1 MTKYKRN
8 NKIHKSKKDQLTYL
22 DLLQNNYPYN
32 SYDGWTMPT
41 QQMQFNS
48 GSFWQNP
55 SLGQNLSYNTTLG
68 LGQNNMYNLGQNN
81 TPKLTSSKSNL
92 MSGLGSTALGVGAG
106 IVGNVGGNLI
116 ARGKNSG
123 IGNTIGSLGNTIGG
137 AAMAVNPLVGGAIMG
152 GTQLIG
158 GILNAAFGSKLN
170 KERIAQAEN
179 EINAANSFNANASN
193 FDDLSQQILSSPV
206 ITGFTQKDIGSD
218 GWFSNKAKNKYNDL
232 LAQKEYAENWVDRS
246 IANTATNLQQQ
257 QMNNLLQNYAAYGG
271 LLDMNNQYSNGG
283 KIYIK
288 PENRGKFTALKER
301 TGKSATWFKEH
312 GTPAQKKMATFAL
325 NSRKWKHKDG
335 GLLND
340 YNDFIFGIGN
350 PNMEQIPK
358 LFAGGGNTE
367 GDNEANTP
375 LGALVPQ
382 KYQGLADL
390 SYAGLELMPV
400 VGSALGVV
408 DVGNDLYNM
417 YKNRDVSLRSVGNLL
432 FDSMGLI
439 PGVKTFTKAAD
450 IAKLVKAEKQADKL
464 TRASNKLF
472 SVTDKGLKQ
481 TREGVQKAKRWAKET
496 ENQSTNA
503 ALGRSRNEMYK
514 AALKSRE
521 SSKFT
526 QGILDAVEQS
536 LNPAWVR
543 YNEIQKAG
551 KVSNAANDVLNI
563 TGGLSDNSLLDKKA
577 FGGTLSTHG
586 LDLSNG
592 VTYINNGNT
601 HENNKYEGV
610 QMGVDNQ
617 GIPNLVEQDE
627 VIFNDYVFS
636 NRIPVPNAVRNKYKL
651 RGTKDMTFADAA
663 KKAAKE
669 SEERPN
675 DPISQRGLEDIM
687 NKLANE
693 QEVMREQKNNKRRG
707 KQYAKGGKL
716 DSLLDA
722 YNDWVTNPYNTA
734 TTGFGEG
741 LDVSPN
747 QAVSREKAIKNTID
761 YNKET
766 DDLIARDNLLR
777 YAPVFG
783 SALGVGY
790 GLLSKPNYS
799 RADALAQFAEN
810 AGKITPITYKPIG
823 NYLTYRPTD
832 LSYQANRMAAQAGAT
847 RRNIMNTSGGNRA
860 NAIGSLL
867 AADYN
872 SQIAMGEAIR
882 QAEATNFAR
891 RAQVE
896 EFNRATNQFNAEAA
910 LKAAIAN
917 QQARL
922 DASKLG
928 LSGYTTAMQMKDAI
942 DAQRAKTLSANLTNL
957 FESLGQIG
965 EEQFDRNR
973 LKWLERKGVLRSD
986 YFDTDKYNRNNKKTK
1001 G

>member
-48 GSFWQNP
+48 SSFWQNP
-55 SLGQNLSYNTTLG
+55 SLGQNLSQNTNLG
-68 LGQNNMYNLGQNN
+68 LGQNSMYNLGQNN
-81 TPKLTSSKSNL
+81 TSKLSIPSSSSSGKGLIGNSSLAPVYGAAAGMGFDTVDNL
-92 MSGLGSTALGVGAG
+92 LAGGKKTGLGTG
-106 IVGNVGGNLI
+106 
-116 ARGKNSG
+116 
-123 IGNTIGSLGNTIGG
+123 
-137 AAMAVNPLVGGAIMG
+137 AVNAGATLMTAG
-152 GTQLIG
+152 LSSGNPALMLAG
-158 GILNAAFGSKLN
+158 GIAGTAGTLYNAAFGSKLN

-218 GWFSNKAKNKYNDL
+218 GWFSNKAKNKYRDL

-271 LLDMNNQYSNGG
+271 LLDMNNQYSDGG

-312 GTPAQKKMATFAL
+312 GTPAQRKMATFAL
-325 NSRKWKHKDG
+325 NSRHWSH
-335 GLLND
+335 D
-340 YNDFIFGIGN
+340 Y
-350 PNMEQIPK
+350 
-358 LFAGGGNTE
+358 
-367 GDNEANTP
+367 
-375 LGALVPQ
+375 
-382 KYQGLADL
+382 
-390 SYAGLELMPV
+390 
-400 VGSALGVV
+400 
-408 DVGNDLYNM
+408 
-417 YKNRDVSLRSVGNLL
+417 
-432 FDSMGLI
+432 
-439 PGVKTFTKAAD
+439 
-450 IAKLVKAEKQADKL
+450 
-464 TRASNKLF
+464 
-472 SVTDKGLKQ
+472 
-481 TREGVQKAKRWAKET
+481 
-496 ENQSTNA
+496 
-503 ALGRSRNEMYK
+503 
-514 AALKSRE
+514 
-521 SSKFT
+521 
-526 QGILDAVEQS
+526 
-536 LNPAWVR
+536 
-543 YNEIQKAG
+543 
-551 KVSNAANDVLNI
+551 
-563 TGGLSDNSLLDKKA
+563 
-577 FGGTLSTHG
+577 GGTLSTHG

-627 VIFNDYVFS
+627 VIYNDYVFS

-747 QAVSREKAIKNTID
+747 QAASREKAIKNTID

-810 AGKITPITYKPIG
+810 AGKITPITYEPIG

-882 QAEATNFAR
+882 QVEATNFAR

-896 EFNRATNQFNAEAA
+896 EFNRATNKFKAEAA

-928 LSGYTTAMQMKDAI
+928 LSGYTTAMKMKDDI
-942 DAQRAKTLSANLTNL
+942 DAQRNASLSANLTNL
-957 FESLGQIG
+957 FDSLGDIG
-965 EEQFDRNR
+965 REEVIKKMVKQNPA
-973 LKWLERKGVLRSD
+973 LLYD
-986 YFDTDKYNRNNKKTK
+986 YFGRYKGNISAKGGKINRKKRGGFTLI
-1001 G
+1001 

>member
-8 NKIHKSKKDQLTYL
+8 NKTHKSKKDQLTYL

-48 GSFWQNP
+48 GSFWQTP
-55 SLGQNLSYNTTLG
+55 SLGQNLSQNTTLG

-81 TPKLTSSKSNL
+81 TPTLSMPSSSSSGKGLIGNSSLAPVYGAAAGMGFDTVDTLLAGGKKTGLGTGAVNAGATL
-92 MSGLGSTALGVGAG
+92 MTSGLSS
-106 IVGNVGGNLI
+106 GNPSLI
-116 ARGKNSG
+116 LA
-123 IGNTIGSLGNTIGG
+123 
-137 AAMAVNPLVGGAIMG
+137 
-152 GTQLIG
+152 G
-158 GILNAAFGSKLN
+158 GIAGTAGTIYNAMFGSKLN
-170 KERIAQAEN
+170 EERIAQAEN

-193 FDDLSQQILSSPV
+193 FDDLSQQIANSPV
-206 ITGFTQKDIGSD
+206 IAGFNQKDIGSD
-218 GWFSNKAKNKYNDL
+218 GWFSNKAKNKYNAL

-246 IANTATNLQQQ
+246 ITNAATNLQQQ

-271 LLDMNNQYSNGG
+271 LLDMNNQYSDGG

-288 PENRGKFTALKER
+288 PSKRGTFTAAAKKH
-301 TGKSATWFKEH
+301 GK
-312 GTPAQKKMATFAL
+312 
-325 NSRKWKHKDG
+325 
-335 GLLND
+335 
-340 YNDFIFGIGN
+340 
-350 PNMEQIPK
+350 
-358 LFAGGGNTE
+358 
-367 GDNEANTP
+367 
-375 LGALVPQ
+375 
-382 KYQGLADL
+382 
-390 SYAGLELMPV
+390 
-400 VGSALGVV
+400 
-408 DVGNDLYNM
+408 
-417 YKNRDVSLRSVGNLL
+417 
-432 FDSMGLI
+432 
-439 PGVKTFTKAAD
+439 
-450 IAKLVKAEKQADKL
+450 
-464 TRASNKLF
+464 
-472 SVTDKGLKQ
+472 
-481 TREGVQKAKRWAKET
+481 GVQEFASQVLANKENYSPAMVKKANFAR
-496 ENQSTNA
+496 NA
-503 ALGRSRNEMYK
+503 AKWHS
-514 AALKSRE
+514 
-521 SSKFT
+521 
-526 QGILDAVEQS
+526 
-536 LNPAWVR
+536 
-543 YNEIQKAG
+543 
-551 KVSNAANDVLNI
+551 
-563 TGGLSDNSLLDKKA
+563 

-592 VTYINNGNT
+592 VTYINNGDT

-610 QMGVDNQ
+610 QMGVDSQ

-636 NRIPVPNAVRNKYKL
+636 NRIPVPDAVRNKYKL

-693 QEVMREQKNNKRRG
+693 QEVMREQRKNKRHNR
-707 KQYAKGGKL
+707 QYKGGGGLAKIG
-716 DSLLDA
+716 SLAWDEYKNSL
-722 YNDWVTNPYNTA
+722 NDYKDDLLPNPITEYWAN
-734 TTGFGEG
+734 
-741 LDVSPN
+741 PHN
-747 QAVSREKAIKNTID
+747 QAVAALTPVKNAATKKD
-761 YNKET
+761 SQLNGQV

-799 RADALAQFAEN
+799 RADALAQFAQN
-810 AGKITPITYKPIG
+810 TGKITPITYEPIG

-896 EFNRATNQFNAEAA
+896 EFNRGTNQYNSEAA

-986 YFDTDKYNRNNKKTK
+986 YFDTDKYNKNNKKTK

>member
-8 NKIHKSKKDQLTYL
+8 NKTHKFKKDQLTYL

-55 SLGQNLSYNTTLG
+55 TLGQNLSQNTTLG
-68 LGQNNMYNLGQNN
+68 LGQNSMYNLGQNN
-81 TPKLTSSKSNL
+81 TPKLSMSSSSSSGKGLIGNSSLAPVYGAAAGMGFDTVDTLLAGGKKTGLGTGAVNAGATL
-92 MSGLGSTALGVGAG
+92 MTSGLSS
-106 IVGNVGGNLI
+106 GNPSLI
-116 ARGKNSG
+116 LA
-123 IGNTIGSLGNTIGG
+123 
-137 AAMAVNPLVGGAIMG
+137 
-152 GTQLIG
+152 G
-158 GILNAAFGSKLN
+158 GIAGTAGTLINAAFGSKLN
-170 KERIAQAEN
+170 EKRIAQAEN

-218 GWFSNKAKNKYNDL
+218 GWFSNKAKNKYRDL
-232 LAQKEYAENWVDRS
+232 LAQKEYAENWVDRY
-246 IANTATNLQQQ
+246 ITNAATNLQQQ

-271 LLDMNNQYSNGG
+271 LLDMNNQYSDGG

-312 GTPAQKKMATFAL
+312 GTPAQRKMATFAL
-325 NSRKWKHKDG
+325 NSRHWSH
-335 GLLND
+335 D
-340 YNDFIFGIGN
+340 Y
-350 PNMEQIPK
+350 
-358 LFAGGGNTE
+358 
-367 GDNEANTP
+367 
-375 LGALVPQ
+375 
-382 KYQGLADL
+382 
-390 SYAGLELMPV
+390 
-400 VGSALGVV
+400 
-408 DVGNDLYNM
+408 
-417 YKNRDVSLRSVGNLL
+417 
-432 FDSMGLI
+432 
-439 PGVKTFTKAAD
+439 
-450 IAKLVKAEKQADKL
+450 
-464 TRASNKLF
+464 
-472 SVTDKGLKQ
+472 
-481 TREGVQKAKRWAKET
+481 
-496 ENQSTNA
+496 
-503 ALGRSRNEMYK
+503 
-514 AALKSRE
+514 
-521 SSKFT
+521 
-526 QGILDAVEQS
+526 
-536 LNPAWVR
+536 
-543 YNEIQKAG
+543 
-551 KVSNAANDVLNI
+551 
-563 TGGLSDNSLLDKKA
+563 
-577 FGGTLSTHG
+577 GGTLSTHG

-627 VIFNDYVFS
+627 VIYNDYVFS

-810 AGKITPITYKPIG
+810 AGKITPITYEPIG

-957 FESLGQIG
+957 FESLGYIG
-965 EEQFDRNR
+965 EEQLDRNR
-973 LKWLERKGVLRSD
+973 LKWLERKGILRSD
-986 YFDTDKYNRNNKKTK
+986 YFDTDKYSKNNKKTK
-1001 G
+1001 E

>member
-116 ARGKNSG
+116 AGGKNSG

-158 GILNAAFGSKLN
+158 GIFNAAFGSKLN

-218 GWFSNKAKNKYNDL
+218 GWFSNKAKNKYRDL

-271 LLDMNNQYSNGG
+271 LLDMNNQYSDGG

-325 NSRKWKHKDG
+325 NSRKWKHDDG
-335 GLLND
+335 GSLNP
-340 YNDFIFGIGN
+340 YSA
-350 PNMEQIPK
+350 ES
-358 LFAGGGNTE
+358 
-367 GDNEANTP
+367 
-375 LGALVPQ
+375 LVNAI
-382 KYQGLADL
+382 YD
-390 SYAGLELMPV
+390 S
-400 VGSALGVV
+400 
-408 DVGNDLYNM
+408 
-417 YKNRDVSLRSVGNLL
+417 SVGEEFLGKPSHNYDFTQSEEWADNHGYYPDSRGHRDDRVKKPAHPTHPSRGNWTGNVFNL
-432 FDSMGLI
+432 
-439 PGVKTFTKAAD
+439 
-450 IAKLVKAEKQADKL
+450 
-464 TRASNKLF
+464 
-472 SVTDKGLKQ
+472 TDKGVRDPNYILFGMNDGDQ
-481 TREGVQKAKRWAKET
+481 DPQAIM
-496 ENQSTNA
+496 S
-503 ALGRSRNEMYK
+503 YK
-514 AALKSRE
+514 GGIVLPEITVTPE
-521 SSKFT
+521 SSY
-526 QGILDAVEQS
+526 INNS
-536 LNPAWVR
+536 
-543 YNEIQKAG
+543 Y
-551 KVSNAANDVLNI
+551 
-563 TGGLSDNSLLDKKA
+563 DNTHIIMKRKKA
-577 FGGTLSTHG
+577 FGGDLLTHG
-586 LDLSNG
+586 AEWDNG
-592 VTYINNGNT
+592 VTVIGNGGT
-601 HENNKYEGV
+601 HEESPYEGV

-617 GIPNLVEQDE
+617 GIPNLVEEGE
-627 VIFNDYVFS
+627 VIYNDYVFS

-810 AGKITPITYKPIG
+810 AGKITPITYEPIG

>member
-8 NKIHKSKKDQLTYL
+8 NKTHKFKKDQLTYL

-55 SLGQNLSYNTTLG
+55 SLGQNLSQNTNLG
-68 LGQNNMYNLGQNN
+68 LGQNSMYNLGQNN
-81 TPKLTSSKSNL
+81 TPKLSTKKSNL
-92 MSGLGSTALGVGAG
+92 MSGLGSTALGAGAG

-158 GILNAAFGSKLN
+158 GIFNAAFGSKLN

-218 GWFSNKAKNKYNDL
+218 GWFSNKAKNKYRDL

-246 IANTATNLQQQ
+246 IANAATNLQQQ

-271 LLDMNNQYSNGG
+271 LLDMNNQYSDGG

-312 GTPAQKKMATFAL
+312 GTPAQRKMATFAL
-325 NSRKWKHKDG
+325 NSRHWSH
-335 GLLND
+335 D
-340 YNDFIFGIGN
+340 Y
-350 PNMEQIPK
+350 
-358 LFAGGGNTE
+358 
-367 GDNEANTP
+367 
-375 LGALVPQ
+375 
-382 KYQGLADL
+382 
-390 SYAGLELMPV
+390 
-400 VGSALGVV
+400 
-408 DVGNDLYNM
+408 
-417 YKNRDVSLRSVGNLL
+417 
-432 FDSMGLI
+432 
-439 PGVKTFTKAAD
+439 
-450 IAKLVKAEKQADKL
+450 
-464 TRASNKLF
+464 
-472 SVTDKGLKQ
+472 
-481 TREGVQKAKRWAKET
+481 
-496 ENQSTNA
+496 
-503 ALGRSRNEMYK
+503 
-514 AALKSRE
+514 
-521 SSKFT
+521 
-526 QGILDAVEQS
+526 
-536 LNPAWVR
+536 
-543 YNEIQKAG
+543 
-551 KVSNAANDVLNI
+551 
-563 TGGLSDNSLLDKKA
+563 
-577 FGGTLSTHG
+577 GGTLSTHG

-627 VIFNDYVFS
+627 VIYNDYVFS

-766 DDLIARDNLLR
+766 DDSIARDNLLR

-783 SALGVGY
+783 SALGIGY

-810 AGKITPITYKPIG
+810 AGKITPITYEPIG

-965 EEQFDRNR
+965 EEQLDRNR

-986 YFDTDKYNRNNKKTK
+986 YFDTDKYSKNNKKTK
-1001 G
+1001 E

>member
-55 SLGQNLSYNTTLG
+55 TLGQNLSQNTTLG
-68 LGQNNMYNLGQNN
+68 LGQNSMYNLGQNN
-81 TPKLTSSKSNL
+81 TPKLSMSSSSSSGKGLIGNSSLAPVYGAAAGMGFDTVDNL
-92 MSGLGSTALGVGAG
+92 LAGGKKTGLGTG
-106 IVGNVGGNLI
+106 
-116 ARGKNSG
+116 
-123 IGNTIGSLGNTIGG
+123 
-137 AAMAVNPLVGGAIMG
+137 AVNAGATLMTAG
-152 GTQLIG
+152 LSSGNPALMLAG
-158 GILNAAFGSKLN
+158 GIAGTAGTLYNAAFGSKLN

-218 GWFSNKAKNKYNDL
+218 GWFSNKAKNKYRDL
-232 LAQKEYAENWVDRS
+232 LAQKEYAENWVDRF

-271 LLDMNNQYSNGG
+271 LLDMNNQYSDGG

-325 NSRKWKHKDG
+325 NSRKWKHDDG
-335 GLLND
+335 GSLNP
-340 YNDFIFGIGN
+340 YSA
-350 PNMEQIPK
+350 ES
-358 LFAGGGNTE
+358 
-367 GDNEANTP
+367 
-375 LGALVPQ
+375 LVNAI
-382 KYQGLADL
+382 YD
-390 SYAGLELMPV
+390 S
-400 VGSALGVV
+400 
-408 DVGNDLYNM
+408 
-417 YKNRDVSLRSVGNLL
+417 SVGEEFLGKPSHNYDFTQSEEWADNHGYYPDSRGHRDDRVKKPAHPTHPSRGNWTGNVFNL
-432 FDSMGLI
+432 
-439 PGVKTFTKAAD
+439 
-450 IAKLVKAEKQADKL
+450 
-464 TRASNKLF
+464 
-472 SVTDKGLKQ
+472 TDKGVRDPNYILFGMNDGDQ
-481 TREGVQKAKRWAKET
+481 DPQAIM
-496 ENQSTNA
+496 S
-503 ALGRSRNEMYK
+503 YK
-514 AALKSRE
+514 GGIVLPEITVTPE
-521 SSKFT
+521 SSY
-526 QGILDAVEQS
+526 INNS
-536 LNPAWVR
+536 
-543 YNEIQKAG
+543 Y
-551 KVSNAANDVLNI
+551 
-563 TGGLSDNSLLDKKA
+563 DNTHIIMKRKKA
-577 FGGTLSTHG
+577 FGGDLLTHG
-586 LDLSNG
+586 AEWDNG
-592 VTYINNGNT
+592 VTVIGNGGT
-601 HENNKYEGV
+601 HEESPYEGV

-617 GIPNLVEQDE
+617 GIPNLVEEGE
-627 VIFNDYVFS
+627 VVFNDYVFS

-810 AGKITPITYKPIG
+810 AGKITPITYEPIG

-896 EFNRATNQFNAEAA
+896 EFNRATNKFNAEAA
-910 LKAAIAN
+910 LKADIAN

>member
-8 NKIHKSKKDQLTYL
+8 NKTHKFKKDQLTYL

-55 SLGQNLSYNTTLG
+55 SLGQNLSQNTTLG

-92 MSGLGSTALGVGAG
+92 MSGLGQAALGAG
-106 IVGNVGGNLI
+106 IGFLGNTGGNLI
-116 ARGKNSG
+116 AGGKNSG

-206 ITGFTQKDIGSD
+206 ITGFNQKDIGSD
-218 GWFSNKAKNKYNDL
+218 GWFSNKAKNKYRDL

-246 IANTATNLQQQ
+246 IINAATNLQQQ

-271 LLDMNNQYSNGG
+271 LLDMNNQYSDGG

-325 NSRKWKHKDG
+325 NSRHWSH
-335 GLLND
+335 D
-340 YNDFIFGIGN
+340 Y
-350 PNMEQIPK
+350 
-358 LFAGGGNTE
+358 
-367 GDNEANTP
+367 
-375 LGALVPQ
+375 
-382 KYQGLADL
+382 
-390 SYAGLELMPV
+390 
-400 VGSALGVV
+400 
-408 DVGNDLYNM
+408 
-417 YKNRDVSLRSVGNLL
+417 
-432 FDSMGLI
+432 
-439 PGVKTFTKAAD
+439 
-450 IAKLVKAEKQADKL
+450 
-464 TRASNKLF
+464 
-472 SVTDKGLKQ
+472 
-481 TREGVQKAKRWAKET
+481 
-496 ENQSTNA
+496 
-503 ALGRSRNEMYK
+503 
-514 AALKSRE
+514 
-521 SSKFT
+521 
-526 QGILDAVEQS
+526 
-536 LNPAWVR
+536 
-543 YNEIQKAG
+543 
-551 KVSNAANDVLNI
+551 
-563 TGGLSDNSLLDKKA
+563 
-577 FGGTLSTHG
+577 GGTLSTHG

-592 VTYINNGNT
+592 VVHINAGGLHSTNP
-601 HENNKYEGV
+601 YEGV
-610 QMGVDNQ
+610 QMGVDSQ
-617 GIPNLVEQDE
+617 GIPNLVEEGE

-636 NRIPVPNAVRNKYKL
+636 NRIPVPNAIRNKYQL

-747 QAVSREKAIKNTID
+747 QAASREKTIKNNID

-777 YAPVFG
+777 YAPAFG

-810 AGKITPITYKPIG
+810 AGKITPITYEPIG

-896 EFNRATNQFNAEAA
+896 EFNRATNQYNSEAA

-922 DASKLG
+922 DTSKLG

-965 EEQFDRNR
+965 EEQFDKNR

-986 YFDTDKYNRNNKKTK
+986 YFDTDKYSKNNKKTK
-1001 G
+1001 E

>member
-1 MTKYKRN
+1 MTKYKKN
-8 NKIHKSKKDQLTYL
+8 NKTSKSKKDQLTYL

-32 SYDGWTMPT
+32 SYEGWTMPT

-55 SLGQNLSYNTTLG
+55 SLGQNLSQNTTLG

-81 TPKLTSSKSNL
+81 TPILSTKKSNL
-92 MSGLGSTALGVGAG
+92 MSGLDNTALGVGAG
-106 IVGNVGGNLI
+106 IAGNIGGNLI
-116 ARGKNSG
+116 AGGKSSG
-123 IGNTIGSLGNTIGG
+123 IGSTIGSLGNTIGG

-158 GILNAAFGSKLN
+158 GIFNAAFGSKLN

-179 EINAANSFNANASN
+179 EINAANNFNANASN

-206 ITGFTQKDIGSD
+206 ITGFNQKDIGSD
-218 GWFSNKAKNKYNDL
+218 GWFSNKAKNKYRDL

-246 IANTATNLQQQ
+246 IANATTNLQQQ

-288 PENRGKFTALKER
+288 PSKRGTFTAAAKKH
-301 TGKSATWFKEH
+301 GK
-312 GTPAQKKMATFAL
+312 
-325 NSRKWKHKDG
+325 
-335 GLLND
+335 
-340 YNDFIFGIGN
+340 
-350 PNMEQIPK
+350 
-358 LFAGGGNTE
+358 
-367 GDNEANTP
+367 
-375 LGALVPQ
+375 
-382 KYQGLADL
+382 
-390 SYAGLELMPV
+390 
-400 VGSALGVV
+400 
-408 DVGNDLYNM
+408 
-417 YKNRDVSLRSVGNLL
+417 
-432 FDSMGLI
+432 
-439 PGVKTFTKAAD
+439 
-450 IAKLVKAEKQADKL
+450 
-464 TRASNKLF
+464 
-472 SVTDKGLKQ
+472 
-481 TREGVQKAKRWAKET
+481 GVQEFASQVLANKENYSPAMVKKANFAR
-496 ENQSTNA
+496 NA
-503 ALGRSRNEMYK
+503 AKWHS
-514 AALKSRE
+514 
-521 SSKFT
+521 
-526 QGILDAVEQS
+526 
-536 LNPAWVR
+536 
-543 YNEIQKAG
+543 
-551 KVSNAANDVLNI
+551 
-563 TGGLSDNSLLDKKA
+563 

-592 VTYINNGNT
+592 VTYINNGDT
-601 HENNKYEGV
+601 HENNRYEGV

-636 NRIPVPNAVRNKYKL
+636 NRIPVPDAVRNKYKL

-693 QEVMREQKNNKRRG
+693 QEVMREQRKNKRHNR
-707 KQYAKGGKL
+707 QYKDGGDLAWDEYKNSLNDYKDDLLPNPITEYWANPHNQAVAALTPAK
-716 DSLLDA
+716 
-722 YNDWVTNPYNTA
+722 NTA
-734 TTGFGEG
+734 TKK
-741 LDVSPN
+741 DN
-747 QAVSREKAIKNTID
+747 QLNSQGDN
-761 YNKET
+761 
-766 DDLIARDNLLR
+766 LIARDNLLR

-790 GLLSKPNYS
+790 GLLSNPNYS
-799 RADALAQFAEN
+799 RADALANYAQN
-810 AGKITPITYKPIG
+810 AGKITPITYEPIG

-832 LSYQANRMAAQAGAT
+832 LSYQANRMAAQASAT

-860 NAIGSLL
+860 NAVGSLL

-896 EFNRATNQFNAEAA
+896 EFNRGTDQYNSELA

-917 QQARL
+917 QEARMK
-922 DASKLG
+922 ASQLG
-928 LSGYTTAMQMKDAI
+928 LSGYTTAMKMKDDI
-942 DAQRAKTLSANLTNL
+942 DAQRNASLSANLTNL
-957 FESLGQIG
+957 FDSLGDIG
-965 EEQFDRNR
+965 REEVIKKIVKNNPA
-973 LKWLERKGVLRSD
+973 LLYD
-986 YFDTDKYNRNNKKTK
+986 YFGRYKGNISAEGGKLNKKKRGGFTY
-1001 G
+1001 

>member
-55 SLGQNLSYNTTLG
+55 SLGQNLSQNTTLG
-68 LGQNNMYNLGQNN
+68 LGQNSMYNLGQNN
-81 TPKLTSSKSNL
+81 TPKLSMSSSSSSGKGLIGNSSLAPVYGAAAGMGFDTVDNL
-92 MSGLGSTALGVGAG
+92 LAGGKKTGLGTG
-106 IVGNVGGNLI
+106 
-116 ARGKNSG
+116 
-123 IGNTIGSLGNTIGG
+123 
-137 AAMAVNPLVGGAIMG
+137 AVNAGATLMTAG
-152 GTQLIG
+152 LSSGNPALMLAG
-158 GILNAAFGSKLN
+158 GIAGTAGTLYNAAFGSKLN

-218 GWFSNKAKNKYNDL
+218 GWFSNKAKNKYRDL

-246 IANTATNLQQQ
+246 ITNAATNLQQQ

-271 LLDMNNQYSNGG
+271 LLDMNNQYSDGR

-288 PENRGKFTALKER
+288 PSKRGTFTAAAKKH
-301 TGKSATWFKEH
+301 GK
-312 GTPAQKKMATFAL
+312 
-325 NSRKWKHKDG
+325 
-335 GLLND
+335 
-340 YNDFIFGIGN
+340 
-350 PNMEQIPK
+350 
-358 LFAGGGNTE
+358 
-367 GDNEANTP
+367 
-375 LGALVPQ
+375 
-382 KYQGLADL
+382 
-390 SYAGLELMPV
+390 
-400 VGSALGVV
+400 
-408 DVGNDLYNM
+408 
-417 YKNRDVSLRSVGNLL
+417 
-432 FDSMGLI
+432 
-439 PGVKTFTKAAD
+439 
-450 IAKLVKAEKQADKL
+450 
-464 TRASNKLF
+464 
-472 SVTDKGLKQ
+472 
-481 TREGVQKAKRWAKET
+481 GVQEFASQVLANKENYSPAMVKKANFAR
-496 ENQSTNA
+496 NA
-503 ALGRSRNEMYK
+503 AKWHS
-514 AALKSRE
+514 
-521 SSKFT
+521 
-526 QGILDAVEQS
+526 
-536 LNPAWVR
+536 
-543 YNEIQKAG
+543 
-551 KVSNAANDVLNI
+551 
-563 TGGLSDNSLLDKKA
+563 

-592 VTYINNGNT
+592 VVQVNNGST

-627 VIFNDYVFS
+627 VIYNDYVFS

-722 YNDWVTNPYNTA
+722 DNDWVTNPYNTA

-766 DDLIARDNLLR
+766 DDSIARDNLLR

-810 AGKITPITYKPIG
+810 AGKITPITYEPIG

-882 QAEATNFAR
+882 QAEAANFAR

-896 EFNRATNQFNAEAA
+896 EFNRTTNKFNAEAA

-928 LSGYTTAMQMKDAI
+928 LSGYTTAMKMKDDI
-942 DAQRAKTLSANLTNL
+942 DAQRNASLSANLTNL
-957 FESLGQIG
+957 FDSLGDIG
-965 EEQFDRNR
+965 REEVIKKMVKQNPA
-973 LKWLERKGVLRSD
+973 LLYD
-986 YFDTDKYNRNNKKTK
+986 YFGRYKGNISAKGGKINRKKRGGFTLI
-1001 G
+1001 

>member
-8 NKIHKSKKDQLTYL
+8 NKTHKFKKDQLTYL

-55 SLGQNLSYNTTLG
+55 SLGQSLSQNTTLG

-92 MSGLGSTALGVGAG
+92 MSSLGNTALGMGAG
-106 IVGNVGGNLI
+106 IVGNLGGSLLSG
-116 ARGKNSG
+116 GKQSG

-137 AAMAVNPLVGGAIMG
+137 AAMAINPLVGGAIMG

-158 GILNAAFGSKLN
+158 GVLNAAFGSKLN
-170 KERIAQAEN
+170 KERIAQAQN

-206 ITGFTQKDIGSD
+206 ITGFNQKDIGSD
-218 GWFSNKAKNKYNDL
+218 GWFSNKAKNKYKSL

-246 IANTATNLQQQ
+246 ITNAATNLQQQ

-271 LLDMNNQYSNGG
+271 LLDMNNQYSDGG

-288 PENRGKFTALKER
+288 PSKRGTFTAAAKKH
-301 TGKSATWFKEH
+301 GK
-312 GTPAQKKMATFAL
+312 
-325 NSRKWKHKDG
+325 
-335 GLLND
+335 
-340 YNDFIFGIGN
+340 
-350 PNMEQIPK
+350 
-358 LFAGGGNTE
+358 
-367 GDNEANTP
+367 
-375 LGALVPQ
+375 
-382 KYQGLADL
+382 
-390 SYAGLELMPV
+390 
-400 VGSALGVV
+400 
-408 DVGNDLYNM
+408 
-417 YKNRDVSLRSVGNLL
+417 
-432 FDSMGLI
+432 
-439 PGVKTFTKAAD
+439 
-450 IAKLVKAEKQADKL
+450 
-464 TRASNKLF
+464 
-472 SVTDKGLKQ
+472 
-481 TREGVQKAKRWAKET
+481 GVQEFASQVLANKENYSPAMVKKANFAR
-496 ENQSTNA
+496 NA
-503 ALGRSRNEMYK
+503 AKWHS
-514 AALKSRE
+514 
-521 SSKFT
+521 
-526 QGILDAVEQS
+526 
-536 LNPAWVR
+536 
-543 YNEIQKAG
+543 
-551 KVSNAANDVLNI
+551 
-563 TGGLSDNSLLDKKA
+563 

-610 QMGVDNQ
+610 QMGVDSQ
-617 GIPNLVEQDE
+617 GIPNLVEEGE

-693 QEVMREQKNNKRRG
+693 QEVMREQENNKRRG

-747 QAVSREKAIKNTID
+747 QAASREKAIKNTID

-783 SALGVGY
+783 SALGAGY

-810 AGKITPITYKPIG
+810 TGKITPITYEPIG

-872 SQIAMGEAIR
+872 SQIAMGEALR

-965 EEQFDRNR
+965 EEQFDKNR

-986 YFDTDKYNRNNKKTK
+986 YFDTDKYSRNNKKIK
-1001 G
+1001 E

>member
-8 NKIHKSKKDQLTYL
+8 NKTHKSKKDQLTYL

-32 SYDGWTMPT
+32 SYEGWTMPT

-55 SLGQNLSYNTTLG
+55 SLGQNLSQNTTLG
-68 LGQNNMYNLGQNN
+68 LGYNSMYNLGQNN
-81 TPKLTSSKSNL
+81 TPILSTKKSNL
-92 MSGLGSTALGVGAG
+92 MSGLGNTALGVGAG
-106 IVGNVGGNLI
+106 IAGNIGGNLI
-116 ARGKNSG
+116 AGGKSSG
-123 IGNTIGSLGNTIGG
+123 IGSTIGSLGNTIGG
-137 AAMAVNPLVGGAIMG
+137 AVMAANPLIGGAIMG
-152 GTQLIG
+152 GTQLIKGAFNAIG
-158 GILNAAFGSKLN
+158 GVKLN

-179 EINAANSFNANASN
+179 EINAVKNFNIDASN
-193 FDDLSQQILSSPV
+193 FDDLESQINNAPTIAAFSR
-206 ITGFTQKDIGSD
+206 KDIGSNSL
-218 GWFSNKAKNKYNDL
+218 FNKGAT
-232 LAQKEYAENWVDRS
+232 KEYNRLNDMRNFAEAWKDRS
-246 IANTATNLQQQ
+246 IANAATNLQQQ

-271 LLDMNNQYSNGG
+271 LLDMNNQYSDGG

-288 PENRGKFTALKER
+288 PSKRGTFTAAAKKH
-301 TGKSATWFKEH
+301 GK
-312 GTPAQKKMATFAL
+312 
-325 NSRKWKHKDG
+325 
-335 GLLND
+335 
-340 YNDFIFGIGN
+340 
-350 PNMEQIPK
+350 
-358 LFAGGGNTE
+358 
-367 GDNEANTP
+367 
-375 LGALVPQ
+375 
-382 KYQGLADL
+382 
-390 SYAGLELMPV
+390 
-400 VGSALGVV
+400 
-408 DVGNDLYNM
+408 
-417 YKNRDVSLRSVGNLL
+417 
-432 FDSMGLI
+432 
-439 PGVKTFTKAAD
+439 
-450 IAKLVKAEKQADKL
+450 
-464 TRASNKLF
+464 
-472 SVTDKGLKQ
+472 
-481 TREGVQKAKRWAKET
+481 GVQEFASQVLANKENYSPAMVKKANFAR
-496 ENQSTNA
+496 NA
-503 ALGRSRNEMYK
+503 AKWHS
-514 AALKSRE
+514 
-521 SSKFT
+521 
-526 QGILDAVEQS
+526 
-536 LNPAWVR
+536 
-543 YNEIQKAG
+543 
-551 KVSNAANDVLNI
+551 
-563 TGGLSDNSLLDKKA
+563 

-592 VTYINNGNT
+592 VTYINNGDT
-601 HENNKYEGV
+601 HENNRYEGV

-693 QEVMREQKNNKRRG
+693 QEVMREQRRNKRHNR
-707 KQYAKGGKL
+707 QYKGGGGLAKIG
-716 DSLLDA
+716 SLAWDEYKKSL
-722 YNDWVTNPYNTA
+722 NDYKDDLLPNPITEYWAN
-734 TTGFGEG
+734 
-741 LDVSPN
+741 PHN
-747 QAVSREKAIKNTID
+747 QAVAALTPVKNAATKKD
-761 YNKET
+761 SQLKGQV
-766 DDLIARDNLLR
+766 DDLIDRDNLLR

-799 RADALAQFAEN
+799 RADALANYAQN
-810 AGKITPITYKPIG
+810 AGKITPITYEPIG

-896 EFNRATNQFNAEAA
+896 EFNRGTNQYNSEAA

-922 DASKLG
+922 DASKLS

-965 EEQFDRNR
+965 EEQLDRNR

-986 YFDTDKYNRNNKKTK
+986 YFDTDKYRR

>member
-81 TPKLTSSKSNL
+81 TPKLSTKKSNL
-92 MSGLGSTALGVGAG
+92 MSGLGSTALGAGAG

-116 ARGKNSG
+116 AGGKNSG

-158 GILNAAFGSKLN
+158 GIFNAAFGSKLN

-218 GWFSNKAKNKYNDL
+218 GWFSNKAKNKYRDL

-246 IANTATNLQQQ
+246 IANAATNLQQQ

-271 LLDMNNQYSNGG
+271 LLDMNNQYSDGG

-312 GTPAQKKMATFAL
+312 GTPAQRKMATFAL
-325 NSRKWKHKDG
+325 NSRHWSH
-335 GLLND
+335 D
-340 YNDFIFGIGN
+340 Y
-350 PNMEQIPK
+350 
-358 LFAGGGNTE
+358 
-367 GDNEANTP
+367 
-375 LGALVPQ
+375 
-382 KYQGLADL
+382 
-390 SYAGLELMPV
+390 
-400 VGSALGVV
+400 
-408 DVGNDLYNM
+408 
-417 YKNRDVSLRSVGNLL
+417 
-432 FDSMGLI
+432 
-439 PGVKTFTKAAD
+439 
-450 IAKLVKAEKQADKL
+450 
-464 TRASNKLF
+464 
-472 SVTDKGLKQ
+472 
-481 TREGVQKAKRWAKET
+481 
-496 ENQSTNA
+496 
-503 ALGRSRNEMYK
+503 
-514 AALKSRE
+514 
-521 SSKFT
+521 
-526 QGILDAVEQS
+526 
-536 LNPAWVR
+536 
-543 YNEIQKAG
+543 
-551 KVSNAANDVLNI
+551 
-563 TGGLSDNSLLDKKA
+563 
-577 FGGTLSTHG
+577 GGTLSTHG

-627 VIFNDYVFS
+627 VIYNDYVFS

-722 YNDWVTNPYNTA
+722 YNDGVTNPYNTA

-783 SALGVGY
+783 SALGIGY

-882 QAEATNFAR
+882 QAEAANFAR

-896 EFNRATNQFNAEAA
+896 EFNRTTNKFNAEAA

-928 LSGYTTAMQMKDAI
+928 LSGYTTAMKMKDDI
-942 DAQRAKTLSANLTNL
+942 DAQRNASLSANLTNL
-957 FESLGQIG
+957 FDSLGDIG
-965 EEQFDRNR
+965 REEVIKKMVKQNPA
-973 LKWLERKGVLRSD
+973 LLYD
-986 YFDTDKYNRNNKKTK
+986 YFGRYKGNISAKGGKINRKKRGGFTLI
-1001 G
+1001 

>member
-8 NKIHKSKKDQLTYL
+8 NKTHKSKKDQLTYL

-48 GSFWQNP
+48 GSFWQTP
-55 SLGQNLSYNTTLG
+55 SLGQNLSQNTNLG
-68 LGQNNMYNLGQNN
+68 LGQNSMYNLGQNN
-81 TPKLTSSKSNL
+81 TPKLSTKKSNL
-92 MSGLGSTALGVGAG
+92 MSGLGSTALGAG
-106 IVGNVGGNLI
+106 IGFLGNTGGNLI
-116 ARGKNSG
+116 AGGKNSG

-152 GTQLIG
+152 GTQLVG

-206 ITGFTQKDIGSD
+206 ITGFNQKDIGSD
-218 GWFSNKAKNKYNDL
+218 GWFSNKAKNKYKDL
-232 LAQKEYAENWVDRS
+232 LAQKEYAESWVDRS
-246 IANTATNLQQQ
+246 ITNAATNLQQQ

-271 LLDMNNQYSNGG
+271 LLDMNNQYSDGG

-301 TGKSATWFKEH
+301 TGKSSTWFKEH

-325 NSRKWKHKDG
+325 NSRHWSH
-335 GLLND
+335 D
-340 YNDFIFGIGN
+340 Y
-350 PNMEQIPK
+350 
-358 LFAGGGNTE
+358 
-367 GDNEANTP
+367 
-375 LGALVPQ
+375 
-382 KYQGLADL
+382 
-390 SYAGLELMPV
+390 
-400 VGSALGVV
+400 
-408 DVGNDLYNM
+408 
-417 YKNRDVSLRSVGNLL
+417 
-432 FDSMGLI
+432 
-439 PGVKTFTKAAD
+439 
-450 IAKLVKAEKQADKL
+450 
-464 TRASNKLF
+464 
-472 SVTDKGLKQ
+472 
-481 TREGVQKAKRWAKET
+481 
-496 ENQSTNA
+496 
-503 ALGRSRNEMYK
+503 
-514 AALKSRE
+514 
-521 SSKFT
+521 
-526 QGILDAVEQS
+526 
-536 LNPAWVR
+536 
-543 YNEIQKAG
+543 
-551 KVSNAANDVLNI
+551 
-563 TGGLSDNSLLDKKA
+563 
-577 FGGTLSTHG
+577 GGTLSTHG

-610 QMGVDNQ
+610 QMGVDSQ
-617 GIPNLVEQDE
+617 GIPNLVEE
-627 VIFNDYVFS
+627 GETIWNDYVFS
-636 NRIPVPNAVRNKYKL
+636 NRIPVPNVVRNKYKL

-693 QEVMREQKNNKRRG
+693 QEVMREQRKNKKYNR
-707 KQYAKGGKL
+707 Q
-716 DSLLDA
+716 
-722 YNDWVTNPYNTA
+722 YNDGGDLAKIGSLAWNEYNKSLNDYKDLLSNPQIEYWANPYN
-734 TTGFGEG
+734 
-741 LDVSPN
+741 
-747 QAVSREKAIKNTID
+747 QAVTALTPVENIATKKSSKINSQRDNLID
-761 YNKET
+761 K
-766 DDLIARDNLLR
+766 DNLLR

-799 RADALAQFAEN
+799 RADALAQFTEN
-810 AGKITPITYKPIG
+810 AGKITPITYEPIG
-823 NYLTYRPTD
+823 NYLAYRPTD

-847 RRNIMNTSGGNRA
+847 RRNIMNTSGSNRA

-872 SQIAMGEAIR
+872 SQIAMGEALR

-891 RAQVE
+891 RTQVE

-965 EEQFDRNR
+965 EEQLDRNR

-986 YFDTDKYNRNNKKTK
+986 YFDTDKYSRNNKKTK
-1001 G
+1001 E

>member
-1 MTKYKRN
+1 MTTYKRN
-8 NKIHKSKKDQLTYL
+8 NKTHKSKKDQLTYL
-22 DLLQNNYPYN
+22 DLLQNNNPHN

-55 SLGQNLSYNTTLG
+55 TLGQNLSQNTTLG
-68 LGQNNMYNLGQNN
+68 LGQNSMYNLGQNN
-81 TPKLTSSKSNL
+81 TPKLSATPKSNL
-92 MSGLGSTALGVGAG
+92 MSGLGQAALGMGAG
-106 IVGNVGGNLI
+106 IVGNLGGNLI
-116 ARGKNSG
+116 AGGKSSG
-123 IGNTIGSLGNTIGG
+123 IGNAIGSLGSTIGS
-137 AAMAVNPLVGGAIMG
+137 AAMAVNPLVGGAILG

-158 GILNAAFGSKLN
+158 GIFNAAFGSKLN

-218 GWFSNKAKNKYNDL
+218 GWFSNKAKNKYRDL

-325 NSRKWKHKDG
+325 NSRKWKHDDG
-335 GLLND
+335 GSLNP
-340 YNDFIFGIGN
+340 YSA
-350 PNMEQIPK
+350 ES
-358 LFAGGGNTE
+358 
-367 GDNEANTP
+367 
-375 LGALVPQ
+375 LVNAI
-382 KYQGLADL
+382 YD
-390 SYAGLELMPV
+390 S
-400 VGSALGVV
+400 
-408 DVGNDLYNM
+408 
-417 YKNRDVSLRSVGNLL
+417 SVGEEFLGKPSHNYDFTQSEEWADNHGYYPDSRGHRDDRVKKPAHPTHPSRGNWTGNVFNL
-432 FDSMGLI
+432 
-439 PGVKTFTKAAD
+439 
-450 IAKLVKAEKQADKL
+450 
-464 TRASNKLF
+464 
-472 SVTDKGLKQ
+472 TDKGMRDPNYILFGMNDGDQ
-481 TREGVQKAKRWAKET
+481 DPQAIM
-496 ENQSTNA
+496 S
-503 ALGRSRNEMYK
+503 YK
-514 AALKSRE
+514 GGIVLPEITVTPE
-521 SSKFT
+521 SSY
-526 QGILDAVEQS
+526 INNS
-536 LNPAWVR
+536 
-543 YNEIQKAG
+543 Y
-551 KVSNAANDVLNI
+551 
-563 TGGLSDNSLLDKKA
+563 DNTHIIMKRKKA
-577 FGGTLSTHG
+577 FGGDLLTHG
-586 LDLSNG
+586 AEWDNG
-592 VTYINNGNT
+592 VTVIGNGGT
-601 HENNKYEGV
+601 HEESPYEGV

-617 GIPNLVEQDE
+617 GIPNLVEEGE
-627 VIFNDYVFS
+627 VVFNDYVFS

-810 AGKITPITYKPIG
+810 AGKITPITYEPIG

-882 QAEATNFAR
+882 QVEATNFAR

-896 EFNRATNQFNAEAA
+896 EFNRATNKFKAEAA